1 MLISIAYLTCSLS
14 SGLLGWREVGP
25 DAVGQLDTVLAAL
38 AAVMVGADRGLIHP
52 RDHGRAKGRAD
63 RRGRAGPRES
73 QALLRKAIDVRHLNR
88 LPAVARKA
96 CRHVVNH
103 ELNNVGLHGGVRV
116 RSRKQRPRQKQ
127 QRHEKRSHPCKWVQ
141 NIFHFI
147 RVFYYRGYISVDL
160 VGVLKL
166 ISRPGQTSPADPVV
180 VSADSSHLPHPP
192 TGRSL
197 TRLPA
202 ACPRRSR

>member
-1 MLISIAYLTCSLS
+1 MLTSIAYPTCSLS

-38 AAVMVGADRGLIHP
+38 AAVMVLADRGLIHP

-63 RRGRAGPRES
+63 RRGRAGPCES

-103 ELNNVGLHGGVRV
+103 ELNNTGLHGGVRV
-116 RSRKQRPRQKQ
+116 RSREPASGNLRPNHASQPGQGNRNLMFNPSRLGRRLGKKRARPRPDP
-127 QRHEKRSHPCKWVQ
+127 S
-141 NIFHFI
+141 
-147 RVFYYRGYISVDL
+147 L
-160 VGVLKL
+160 V
-166 ISRPGQTSPADPVV
+166 
-180 VSADSSHLPHPP
+180 
-192 TGRSL
+192 
-197 TRLPA
+197 
-202 ACPRRSR
+202 

>member
-38 AAVMVGADRGLIHP
+38 AAVMVGTDRGLIHP

-96 CRHVVNH
+96 C
-103 ELNNVGLHGGVRV
+103 
-116 RSRKQRPRQKQ
+116 
-127 QRHEKRSHPCKWVQ
+127 
-141 NIFHFI
+141 
-147 RVFYYRGYISVDL
+147 
-160 VGVLKL
+160 
-166 ISRPGQTSPADPVV
+166 
-180 VSADSSHLPHPP
+180 
-192 TGRSL
+192 
-197 TRLPA
+197 
-202 ACPRRSR
+202 

>member
-1 MLISIAYLTCSLS
+1 MASYFACFSFMLTSIAYPTCSLS

-63 RRGRAGPRES
+63 RRGRVGPRES

-88 LPAVARKA
+88 LLAIARKV

-116 RSRKQRPRQKQ
+116 RRREQRPRQKQ
-127 QRHEKRSHPCKWVQ
+127 QRHEKRSHP
-141 NIFHFI
+141 
-147 RVFYYRGYISVDL
+147 L
-160 VGVLKL
+160 
-166 ISRPGQTSPADPVV
+166 
-180 VSADSSHLPHPP
+180 
-192 TGRSL
+192 
-197 TRLPA
+197 
-202 ACPRRSR
+202 